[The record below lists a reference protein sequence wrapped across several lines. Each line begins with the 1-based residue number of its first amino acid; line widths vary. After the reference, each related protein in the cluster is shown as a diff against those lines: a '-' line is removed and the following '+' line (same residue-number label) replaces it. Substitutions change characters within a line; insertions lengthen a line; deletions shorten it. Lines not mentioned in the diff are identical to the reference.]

1 MVYRK
6 ESFTGNAETDAGNY
20 TAVVKLVCDDPVN
33 YEIPSI
39 APLRW
44 SIRRRKINIDDMCWN
59 YDESSMLVYD
69 GQLKE
74 VKLIGVPEGIEVLYL
89 NNSKINAGTYI
100 AKARLSYD
108 TKNFEVDQVPDCV
121 WRVDKANFDTSEVY
135 WDYDGPFTYDGME
148 KKITLKNVPNN
159 IEVRYMDNRA
169 IAIGSYT
176 AKAYFSYNTDN
187 YNEPAIDRKIEWE
200 IVR

>member
-1 MVYRK
+1 MKIKSIQVQNIVPYIDQ
-6 ESFTGNAETDAGNY
+6 NA
-20 TAVVKLVCDDPVN
+20 
-33 YEIPSI
+33 
-39 APLRW
+39 
-44 SIRRRKINIDDMCWN
+44 
-59 YDESSMLVYD
+59 
-69 GQLKE
+69 
-74 VKLIGVPEGIEVLYL
+74 
-89 NNSKINAGTYI
+89 
-100 AKARLSYD
+100 
-108 TKNFEVDQVPDCV
+108 
-121 WRVDKANFDTSEVY
+121 ANFDISEVY

-148 KKITLKNVPNN
+148 KKITLKNLPNN